1 MKDISGKVVVKGRR
15 GTYVGNP
22 DFRGNSARSLVSNVY
37 DIMSRRAVAVA
48 LLAGVGAGVGPF
60 LGTKRPRIR
69 AMHAAMKE
77 TEMVCTWRSARLP
90 RIMDLRTSGSSNSPT
105 FAAVL
110 NRAERFISR
119 FPFRLR
125 TTGII
130 MMSWSTCC
138 MASQCYAARPLVLSD
153 KDEEQ

>member
-1 MKDISGKVVVKGRR
+1 MKNISGNIIVKGRR
-15 GTYVGNP
+15 ETYVGNP
-22 DFRGNSARSLVSNVY
+22 DFRGSSASCLASNVY
-37 DIMSRRAVAVA
+37 DIMSRRAVAVV
-48 LLAGVGAGVGPF
+48 LLAGTGMGSF
-60 LGTKRPRIR
+60 LGTKRPTMR
-69 AMHAAMKE
+69 AIHAAMKE

-110 NRAERFISR
+110 NRAERFISK

-125 TTGII
+125 TTGMI

-138 MASQCYAARPLVLSD
+138 MASQCYSVR
-153 KDEEQ
+153 

>member
-1 MKDISGKVVVKGRR
+1 MKNISGNVVVKCSRE
-15 GTYVGNP
+15 TYVGNP
-22 DFRGNSARSLVSNVY
+22 DFRGNSASCLVSNVY
-37 DIMSRRAVAVA
+37 DIMSRRVVAVA
-48 LLAGVGAGVGPF
+48 LLAGAGTGMGPF

-69 AMHAAMKE
+69 AIHAAMKE

-90 RIMDLRTSGSSNSPT
+90 RMMDLRTSGSSNSPT

-125 TTGII
+125 TTGMI

-138 MASQCYAARPLVLSD
+138 IASQCYPIH
-153 KDEEQ
+153 

>member
-1 MKDISGKVVVKGRR
+1 MKNISGNVVVKCRR
-15 GTYVGNP
+15 ETYVGNP
-22 DFRGNSARSLVSNVY
+22 DFRGNSARSLASDVY
-37 DIMSRRAVAVA
+37 DIMSRRAVAVV
-48 LLAGVGAGVGPF
+48 LLARAGTGMGPF

-69 AMHAAMKE
+69 ATHAAMKE

-90 RIMDLRTSGSSNSPT
+90 RIMDLRASDSSSSPT

-119 FPFRLR
+119 FPFKLR
-125 TTGII
+125 TTGMI

-138 MASQCYAARPLVLSD
+138 MASQCYSD
-153 KDEEQ
+153 P